1 MRIALDALGG
11 DFGAKPNVLGALKAV
26 KDFGFDVILVGDSNV
41 IKQELDGAGDYD
53 ESKISIIHAYYYNYE
68 RPAAALGYKSP
79 VQYKTE
85 LGF

>member
-1 MRIALDALGG
+1 MKEEPYLGFGLATAEDAPLLLDTYVYS
-11 DFGAKPNVLGALKAV
+11 FN
-26 KDFGFDVILVGDSNV
+26 NR
-41 IKQELDGAGDYD
+41 
-53 ESKISIIHAYYYNYE
+53 

>member
-1 MRIALDALGG
+1 MNSTPSVRQYDILSNRWGGWIKEERFLDFNPAIAKDV
-11 DFGAKPNVLGALKAV
+11 PNI
-26 KDFGFDVILVGDSNV
+26 FDEYV
-41 IKQELDGAGDYD
+41 
-53 ESKISIIHAYYYNYE
+53 HYYNYE

>member
-1 MRIALDALGG
+1 MNSTPSVRQYDILSNRWGDLLCQEENRWGGWIKEERFLDFNPAIAKDV
-11 DFGAKPNVLGALKAV
+11 PNL
-26 KDFGFDVILVGDSNV
+26 FDEYV
-41 IKQELDGAGDYD
+41 
-53 ESKISIIHAYYYNYE
+53 HYYNYE

>member
-1 MRIALDALGG
+1 MRYLQGVRYWTRQEYEIIETLT
-11 DFGAKPNVLGALKAV
+11 AK
-26 KDFGFDVILVGDSNV
+26 DVPGLLNEYV
-41 IKQELDGAGDYD
+41 
-53 ESKISIIHAYYYNYE
+53 HYYNNE

>member
-1 MRIALDALGG
+1 MKELFL
-11 DFGAKPNVLGALKAV
+11 DFGLATAK
-26 KDFGFDVILVGDSNV
+26 DVQKL
-41 IKQELDGAGDYD
+41 LDEYV
-53 ESKISIIHAYYYNYE
+53 HYYNYK

>member
-1 MRIALDALGG
+1 
-11 DFGAKPNVLGALKAV
+11 V
-26 KDFGFDVILVGDSNV
+26 
-41 IKQELDGAGDYD
+41 
-53 ESKISIIHAYYYNYE
+53 HYYNYE